1 MNFKQNQEYICKNG
15 KRLPIALS
23 NALAEVEETAEL
35 IYDEVEE
42 AVADLLYQDIAL
54 TDSVPTDLILQTLL
68 HQLLICI
75 RRVMDVD
82 TVAVL
87 LKTKYGQQLA
97 VRAALGLEEEITE
110 GIRIPLGRGF
120 AGRIAS
126 QGAMMSVDDLSTV
139 EVVSPILRNKGL
151 QSMLGVP
158 LLVKNEVIGV
168 FHIGTARPR
177 QFTNDDAYLLQL
189 VADHVGLVVVRLKFL
204 ELSTPKVSMLNREE
218 FASTHLLQQISRT
231 IRNFHLGQLSTAFL
245 LESEFINYSPLLQV
259 AT

>member
-1 MNFKQNQEYICKNG
+1 MNSKQNQEYICKNG

-23 NALAEVEETAEL
+23 TALAEVEETAEL

-42 AVADLLYQDIAL
+42 AVAALLYQDIAL
-54 TDSVPTDLILQTLL
+54 TDSLPTDLILQTLL

-87 LKTKYGQQLA
+87 LKTKCGQQLA
-97 VRAALGLEEEITE
+97 VHAALGLEEEITE
-110 GIRIPLGRGF
+110 GIRIPIGHGF
-120 AGRIAS
+120 AGRIAT
-126 QGAMMSVDDLSTV
+126 QGAMIIDDLSKV

-177 QFTNDDAYLLQL
+177 QFTNDDAHLLQL

-204 ELSTPKVSMLNREE
+204 ELSISKSAMLNREK
-218 FASTHLLQQISRT
+218 FASTHLLQQISKT
-231 IRNFHLGQLSTAFL
+231 IKNFYLGQLSTAFL
-245 LESEFINYSPLLQV
+245 LESEFTNYSPLPQR
-259 AT
+259 AI